1 MYRFNA
7 LMKSKNKKI
16 ARKYIIKAYK
26 YMDTNFPGWKKRYNP
41 KMLKSGLTFSKKSKF
56 FALFYLYLPL
66 LFKTKAH
73 LFRKKLVKERKI
85 FLSNKEKKLKRRAI
99 KNNGYR
105 LIASLNDVFEA
116 INVTYFADFG
126 TLLGFV
132 REGRLMSH
140 DLDVDIG
147 VITGDV
153 SKEEVKIAMEK
164 AGFRLYRQYIYNG
177 DTVEDS
183 YHFFDGKKG
192 VKIKFDINYYE
203 NGDDYSKTWLFYW
216 NRNWKYKKKNERHI
230 VEMTYSRI
238 PGVKTIKIHGMDINI
253 PINAEQLLEEKYGP
267 SWRVKDKTWIYW
279 ESPAAK
285 KLDDIGYFS

>member
-1 MYRFNA
+1 M
-7 LMKSKNKKI
+7 
-16 ARKYIIKAYK
+16 
-26 YMDTNFPGWKKRYNP
+26 
-41 KMLKSGLTFSKKSKF
+41 
-56 FALFYLYLPL
+56 
-66 LFKTKAH
+66 
-73 LFRKKLVKERKI
+73 
-85 FLSNKEKKLKRRAI
+85 KRRAI

-105 LIASLNDVFEA
+105 LIASLKDVFEA

-267 SWRVKDKTWIYW
+267 NWRLKDKNWIYW